1 MKRHLCCHLQLQRS
15 LKILMS
21 RYFCFRPWLSRLY
34 HPAVQRVSPSY
45 QVSCLLWV
53 RGNQNSENAWRLGM
67 ESSSAHGLPIVVLFS
82 SIFRIRALMLLGKVT
97 SRLSLH
103 LESQCFTAYSILQN
117 YFWICPWFFWWKAV
131 DYRIRE
137 QFILVSKWPWGL
149 PKRISFSRNLVLD
162 LGQAYCGLNR
172 FWIATHS
179 TSFSCSLP
187 GMLKVKC
194 IEILLF
200 LYLWYF
206 LLQD

>member
-1 MKRHLCCHLQLQRS
+1 
-15 LKILMS
+15 
-21 RYFCFRPWLSRLY
+21 
-34 HPAVQRVSPSY
+34 
-45 QVSCLLWV
+45 
-53 RGNQNSENAWRLGM
+53 M
-67 ESSSAHGLPIVVLFS
+67 ESCWILICHRPPMGSLVVLFS
-82 SIFRIRALMLLGKVT
+82 GSELWCSWEKSLLAWVCIWD
-97 SRLSLH
+97 SV
-103 LESQCFTAYSILQN
+103 SQCFTAYSILQN

-137 QFILVSKWPWGL
+137 QFIFVSKWPWGL